1 LIKSPKEVVIKNT
14 KIIYKKRFWA
24 GLLLAQFLLFF
35 AFSKLKF
42 MISFFEHFFELQKSF
57 HQILFS
63 WIPFSMGDVLYALL
77 GIFILYFIITSFKK
91 KTRNKSLLKLLIG
104 INSFYFIYQIFWGML
119 YFQTPIIAKLKKGNI
134 SDTSLERRK
143 ELALKYLEKCKSTR
157 KLVNQDKNGIFIVT
171 DLKSIQKEILYQQS
185 QLPSFISS
193 KKAPQINSFKPSLFK
208 NIMSFTGIL
217 GYYNPFT
224 AEAQYNSE
232 LPSTFLPFTSAHES
246 SHQLGFA
253 REQEAN
259 FVGYLIGVH
268 SQNLELRYSTEYYTL
283 KSLLNSIA
291 YEDENF
297 VKNVLKNYSPE
308 MKKDRLYE
316 RAFIYKHQGLL
327 DDFFGFTNNLFLK
340 SNQQEGS
347 VTYSY
352 FINLLLHYEK

>member
-1 LIKSPKEVVIKNT
+1 
-14 KIIYKKRFWA
+14 
-24 GLLLAQFLLFF
+24 
-35 AFSKLKF
+35 
-42 MISFFEHFFELQKSF
+42 
-57 HQILFS
+57 
-63 WIPFSMGDVLYALL
+63 
-77 GIFILYFIITSFKK
+77 
-91 KTRNKSLLKLLIG
+91 
-104 INSFYFIYQIFWGML
+104 ML

-143 ELALKYLEKCKSTR
+143 ELALKYLEKCKATR

-171 DLKSIQKEILYQQS
+171 DLKSIQKEILHQQS
-185 QLPSFISS
+185 QLPSFICS

-268 SQNLELRYSTEYYTL
+268 SQNLDLRYSTEYYTL

-297 VKNVLKNYSPE
+297 VKTALKNYSQE

-352 FINLLLHYEK
+352 FIDLLLHYEK